1 MHFLLIY
8 FKACAFYSLILL
20 MLLIKTQAKTSQHEQ
35 VEWHICAEDSSSL
48 IYGSKKWSLNEASYC
63 WRVDKRPL

>member
-1 MHFLLIY
+1 
-8 FKACAFYSLILL
+8 